1 MGEDE
6 ALESEESQIQV
17 KVVEIIIKAFVP
29 TFLCPVCKSQV
40 EMENVTTWCKIF
52 ENVALKIECK
62 EKASVKNVVRDGD
75 MISYYLRGTH
85 VLNEK
90 LL

>member
-1 MGEDE
+1 
-6 ALESEESQIQV
+6 
-17 KVVEIIIKAFVP
+17 
-29 TFLCPVCKSQV
+29 
-40 EMENVTTWCKIF
+40 MENVTTWCKIF

>member
-1 MGEDE
+1 MW
-6 ALESEESQIQV
+6 LRSV
-17 KVVEIIIKAFVP
+17 KF
-29 TFLCPVCKSQV
+29 
-40 EMENVTTWCKIF
+40 F

>member
-40 EMENVTTWCKIF
+40 EMENVTTWCKNF
-52 ENVALKIECK
+52 
-62 EKASVKNVVRDGD
+62 
-75 MISYYLRGTH
+75 
-85 VLNEK
+85 
-90 LL
+90 